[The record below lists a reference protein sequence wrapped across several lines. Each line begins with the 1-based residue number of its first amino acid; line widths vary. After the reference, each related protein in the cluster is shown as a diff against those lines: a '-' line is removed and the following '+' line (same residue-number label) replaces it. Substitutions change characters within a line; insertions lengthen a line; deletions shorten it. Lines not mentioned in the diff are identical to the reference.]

1 MCRAIGLLFVLTALY
16 LVITMILDY
25 VSRLLRAVGA
35 KAPPCFKVTL
45 AAACGIGYAVILG
58 L

>member
-1 MCRAIGLLFVLTALY
+1 MGLLLVLTALY
-16 LVITMILDY
+16 LVITMILDS

-45 AAACGIGYAVILG
+45 AAALGIGYTVRLG

>member
-1 MCRAIGLLFVLTALY
+1 MGLLFVLTALY
-16 LVITMILDY
+16 LVITMILDS

-45 AAACGIGYAVILG
+45 AAACGIGYTVRLG